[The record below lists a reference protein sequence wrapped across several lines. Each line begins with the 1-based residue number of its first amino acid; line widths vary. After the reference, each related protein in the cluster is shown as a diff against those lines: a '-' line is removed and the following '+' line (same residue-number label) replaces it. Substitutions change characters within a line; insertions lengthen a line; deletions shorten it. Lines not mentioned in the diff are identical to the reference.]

1 MGMEVV
7 GLAPTGEQ
15 GRLFVNNVFWWR
27 PLAEFLQSEFP
38 DLTAGCADWDTN
50 AGDGLDGEAAL
61 RLGEAVE
68 RALASGRV
76 AAYEAQ
82 REERLAALARLDC
95 DLCEGRG
102 YRTDTVGVFYGLD
115 KPRDPVTGKGGCNKC
130 EGTGTVEPIE
140 RHYQFDTENVEG
152 FAAFLRASG
161 GFRIE

>member
-15 GRLFVNNVFWWR
+15 GRLFVNNVYWWR
-27 PLAEFLQSEFP
+27 PLAEFLRREFP

-50 AGDGLDGEAAL
+50 AGDGLDAEAAL

-68 RALASGRV
+68 HAVACGRV
-76 AAYEAQ
+76 AAYGA
-82 REERLAALARLDC
+82 RRDVRLSALPSSDC

-102 YRTDTVGVFYGLD
+102 YRTDKLGVYYGLD
-115 KPRDPVTGKGGCNKC
+115 TPRDPVTGKGGCNKC
-130 EGTGTVEPIE
+130 DGTGTVEPLE
-140 RHYQFDTENVEG
+140 RQYAFDADNVMN
-152 FAAFLRASG
+152 FAVFLRASG

>member
-15 GRLFVNNVFWWR
+15 GRLFVNNVYWWR

-50 AGDGLDGEAAL
+50 AGAGLDGGAAIL
-61 RLGEAVE
+61 LGEAVG
-68 RALASGRV
+68 RAVASGRV

-82 REERLAALARLDC
+82 RAERLSALPRPEC

-102 YRTDTVGVFYGLD
+102 YRTDKLGVFYGLD

-130 EGTGTVEPIE
+130 EGTGTVEPLE
-140 RHYQFDTENVEG
+140 REYGFDTQNVADFG
-152 FAAFLRASG
+152 AFLRASG